1 MKILKGINRVP
12 GGLMVVP
19 LLLGTTFNTFLPNS
33 LEIGGF
39 TTALFKTGTLT
50 LLSLFCFCNG
60 AQISIKQAGQPVIR
74 GTALTFFR
82 LLLGLIF
89 GWLVGSLFGNG
100 TFLGILPLALI
111 SSMTNANGGL
121 YGALAGEYG
130 DASDV
135 GAISITTLMDG
146 PFFTMIALG
155 ATGTAKLPVM
165 LFVAALVPIVLGFI
179 FGNLD
184 SELKDFFKA
193 GTVMPIPFFAF
204 TLGAALN
211 FSQIIKAGLPGIV
224 LGVLVTIIAG
234 FGGYL
239 IMKYVL
245 RTEHPA
251 VGAAIGTTAGNAA
264 ATPAAIAA
272 VVPAFAHTTAV
283 ATAQVAASVIITAI
297 LCPLL
302 VSWLVKHEDKSKG
315 KDFVEKQGVVANG

>member
-1 MKILKGINRVP
+1 MKILKSVNKVP

-19 LLLGTTFNTFLPNS
+19 LLLGTTFNTFLPHS

-50 LLSLFCFCNG
+50 LLSLFCLCNG
-60 AQISIKQAGQPVIR
+60 AQISVRQAGKPLIK
-74 GTALTFFR
+74 GAALTGFR
-82 LLLGLIF
+82 LILGLFF
-89 GWLVGSLFGNG
+89 GWLIG
-100 TFLGILPLALI
+100 TFFESGTFFGILPLALI
-111 SSMTNANGGL
+111 SAMTNANGGL

-146 PFFTMIALG
+146 PFFTMVALG
-155 ATGTAKLPVM
+155 ATGTAKLPLM
-165 LFVAALVPIVLGFI
+165 LFIAALVPIVLGFI
-179 FGNLD
+179 LGNLD
-184 SELKDFFKA
+184 PELRDFFKA

-211 FSQIIKAGLPGIV
+211 FSQILKAGFPGIL
-224 LGVLVTIIAG
+224 LGVLVTFIAG
-234 FGGYL
+234 IGGYF
-239 IMKYVL
+239 IMKYII
-245 RTEHPA
+245 RSKHPA

-272 VVPAFAHTTAV
+272 VVPTFAHTTAV

-297 LCPLL
+297 LCPIL
-302 VSWLVKHEDKSKG
+302 VSWLVKREKGLKSKN
-315 KDFVEKQGVVANG
+315 EIQRQSEVVQ